1 MQNKVTVRQIQLE
14 GNAVFRYWALKDVG
28 CYFMIHLPQER
39 KKNLFTTL
47 KLELSLSLQF

>member
-47 KLELSLSLQF
+47 KLELSLPLQF